1 MRIKAVAFVVC
12 MLVLAMPCQAQ
23 TLNSKLAVFLSGKVG
38 LRVGGGEC
46 AHAATEGLRVAG
58 AEFTSADLGPDSPAP
73 GDYVWGT
80 LIKTV
85 SNTNGTW
92 VDSKPASKLQPGDI
106 IQYRNTKFVYPTYS
120 NFSSQHTSIVANVN
134 AAGSP
139 TFVYEENFNKVRV
152 LRKNAINLRNLAS
165 GTVRIYR
172 PKRRGNKTGQTKF
185 TITNNMPSSQTMSI
199 NLGTSSLGSFSLTSA
214 NTLTSYQIR
223 WATVTGT
230 ATPFT
235 LKLSTGQSI
244 TLTNA
249 GGYEIYKTASGSPA
263 LRKLSP

>member
-12 MLVLAMPCQAQ
+12 MLVLAIPCQAQ
-23 TLNSKLAVFLSGKVG
+23 TLNSKLAVFLSKKVG
-38 LRVGGGEC
+38 LRIGGGEC
-46 AHAATEGLRVAG
+46 AHAVTEGLRVTG

-106 IQYRNTKFVYPTYS
+106 IQYRNTKFVYPTFS
-120 NFSSQHTSIVANVN
+120 TFSSQHTSIVANAN

-139 TFVYEENFNKVRV
+139 TFVHEQNFNNVRV
-152 LRKNAINLRNLAS
+152 LRKNAIDLRNLSS

-172 PKRRGNKTGQTKF
+172 PKPRVSRTGQTKF

-223 WATVTGT
+223 WATVTGG

-235 LKLSTGQSI
+235 LKLPTGQSI
-244 TLTNA
+244 TLAT
-249 GGYEIYKTASGSPA
+249 GSGYEIYRTASGSPA